1 MLLVYVPQINKSWLW
16 VLLLQITIDEGRVY
30 NEEQYYY
37 HYSRKNNTITMCN
50 QIALT
55 SMTKHCFSEAHQYT
69 TTMHNQQ
76 HLLWHTFQ

>member
-1 MLLVYVPQINKSWLW
+1 
-16 VLLLQITIDEGRVY
+16 
-30 NEEQYYY
+30 
-37 HYSRKNNTITMCN
+37 MCN

-55 SMTKHCFSEAHQYT
+55 SMKKHCFSEAHQYT